1 MVKTLNKN
9 QKGLTFAEVVICIFI
24 VALVVGPITA
34 SFSSSTK
41 DRVSAERIN
50 EATVNA
56 EKLTEEIKNELTT
69 DIIEK
74 QRRDGNQVEINAL
87 STEDK
92 NHYDNIVNKYLNPT
106 NSIIDRAFTETLSD
120 YLRHTE
126 AELNQAYNTD
136 QYAYEVL
143 LWNINDAPID
153 ATTKTLTVNTAA
165 LSTATKLYTS
175 PSYKFNVGD
184 YTNPNL
190 PVTFNISDEIL
201 KAFKD
206 AEERYIVN
214 LLPADKNY
222 EVVDINK
229 IDISESMAVT
239 KTSKHSKIEL
249 SDPST
254 SEITVKG
261 VCKGYRFDISKPT
274 GVTIN
279 ATPTP
284 LSIIEVDLTKLLR
297 NKDTLAITTT
307 YDEYTFKF
315 VNHTDVD
322 QIIRIKRTETT
333 AEDLSAVDKRYNVIA
348 ETIPTSTAK
357 TTIERIN
364 EIEPYDNFIM
374 AVIVRETDPVT
385 GKKGKVVKK
394 MLDIYSYDVT
404 THERR

>member
-1 MVKTLNKN
+1 MVKTLNTN
-9 QKGLTFAEVVICIFI
+9 QRGLTFAEVVICIFI

-34 SFSSSTK
+34 SFLSSTK

-56 EKLTEEIKNELTT
+56 EKLMEEIKNELTT

-74 QRRDGNQVEINAL
+74 QKRDGNQVKISTL
-87 STEDK
+87 SNYEK
-92 NHYDNIVNKYLNPT
+92 SHYDNIVNMYLNPS
-106 NSIIDRAFTETLSD
+106 NSIIDRTFTKTLND
-120 YLRHTE
+120 YLRRTVE
-126 AELNQAYNTD
+126 EIKQAYNTD

-153 ATTKTLTVNTAA
+153 TTTKTLTVNQAA

-175 PSYKFNVGD
+175 SSYKFNLGD

-201 KAFKD
+201 KSFKD
-206 AEERYIVN
+206 VEERYIFN
-214 LLPADKNY
+214 LLPTDKEY

-229 IDISESMAVT
+229 IDISEAMAVT
-239 KTSKHSKIEL
+239 WTPKHSKIEL

-254 SEITVKG
+254 SQIMVKG
-261 VCKGYRFDISKPT
+261 VCKGYVFDITT
-274 GVTIN
+274 GETISV
-279 ATPTP
+279 TPTP
-284 LSIIEVDLTKLLR
+284 LSIIDLDLTKLLR
-297 NKDTLAITTT
+297 NKDTLATTAT

-315 VNHTDVD
+315 VNHTNVD
-322 QIIRIKRTETT
+322 QIIRIKRTETLS
-333 AEDLSAVDKRYNVIA
+333 ENLSAVDKRYNVIV
-348 ETIPTSTAK
+348 ENILTSTAK

-374 AVIVRETDPVT
+374 VVIVRETDPVT
-385 GKKGKVVKK
+385 GKKGKIVKK

-404 THERR
+404 AHERR